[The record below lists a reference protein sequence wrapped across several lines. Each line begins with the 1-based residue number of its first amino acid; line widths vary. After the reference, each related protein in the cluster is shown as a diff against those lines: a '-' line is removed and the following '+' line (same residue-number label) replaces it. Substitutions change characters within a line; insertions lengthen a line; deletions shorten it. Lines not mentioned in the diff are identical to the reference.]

1 MRSDRYTTLLC
12 EAVVAKL
19 EGKEPRL
26 PAGSAI
32 LWRAF
37 ADLSRARRWSSLGA
51 NAISFSEIE
60 AWCRLNR
67 TPLAPH
73 HVQMILAMDGAFLEH
88 FSSSRNDD
96 APEGVNTLPQRSR
109 QSLSPALFDAVMG

>member
-1 MRSDRYTTLLC
+1 MQNNRYVTLLC

-19 EGKEPRL
+19 QDREPRL
-26 PAGSAI
+26 PAGSPV

-37 ADLSRARRWSSLGA
+37 ADLSRARAWSSLGP
-51 NAISFSEIE
+51 NPISFSEIE

-67 TPLAPH
+67 TPLSPR
-73 HVQMILAMDGAFLEH
+73 HVQTILAMDEAFIEH
-88 FSSSRNDD
+88 FASSRSSDT
-96 APEGVNTLPQRSR
+96 PEGVNTLPQRSR

>member
-1 MRSDRYTTLLC
+1 MRSDRYVALLC

-19 EGKEPRL
+19 QDREPRL

-37 ADLSRARRWSSLGA
+37 ADLSRARAWSSLGP
-51 NAISFSEIE
+51 NPISFSEIE

-67 TPLAPH
+67 TPFAPH
-73 HVQMILAMDGAFLEH
+73 HVEIIRAMDGAFLDH
-88 FSSSRNDD
+88 FASSRNDD
-96 APEGVNTLPQRSR
+96 PPEGVKTIQRGSR
-109 QSLSPALFDAVMG
+109 HALSPALFDAVMG